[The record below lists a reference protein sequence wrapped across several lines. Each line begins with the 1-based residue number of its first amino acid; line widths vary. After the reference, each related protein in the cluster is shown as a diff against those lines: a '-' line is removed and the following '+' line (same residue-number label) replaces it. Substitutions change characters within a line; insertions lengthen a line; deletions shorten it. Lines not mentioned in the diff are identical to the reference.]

1 MEIVYLLVG
10 LVIGYVIAVLISRLQ
25 SVKAADSLVQQHP
38 VVQELRSG
46 NTRLSAEV
54 VQERQQKESL
64 LKSLASAESNLV
76 SLNQKL
82 HEQDDNLRKTKE
94 EFTKEFENL
103 ANRIFEEKSK
113 RITEQNRDQLD
124 LIIKPLKEK
133 LGDFEQKVEKVY
145 NDENKER
152 INLKVEITKLF
163 EMNNKLSAEANN
175 LASALKGSN
184 KQQGN
189 WGEMILEKILERSG
203 LQSGIE
209 FQLQFSDENDAGSRI
224 QPDVVVNL
232 PEGKHLI
239 IDSKVSLIAYTA
251 YVAAENDIDKAQT
264 LKGHVDSIRSHIK
277 LLSEKN
283 YPSAKK
289 LNTPDFVLLFMPIE
303 GAFSVAMQQDS
314 ELYNFAWDR
323 NIVLVSPTTLLATL
337 RTIASIWKQEKRT
350 RNAEAIAEEGGK
362 LYDKFVG
369 LVEDLLKVGNGLRKS
384 QEDYSDAMK
393 KLSEGTGNLVSRVEN
408 MKKLGAKT
416 SKAINQKIIE
426 RSSEPNED
434 NG

>member
-10 LVIGYVIAVLISRLQ
+10 LAIGFVIALLISRLQ
-25 SVKAADSLVQQHP
+25 SAKAIDNQVQQHP

-46 NTRLSAEV
+46 NARLSNEV
-54 VQERQQKESL
+54 TQERQQKETL
-64 LKSLASAESNLV
+64 MKSLASAEANLV

-82 HEQDDNLRKTKE
+82 QEQDDNLRKTKE

-113 RITEQNRDQLD
+113 RITEQNSQQLD

-251 YVAAENDIDKAQT
+251 YVSAENDIDKAQT

-277 LLSEKN
+277 MLSEKN

-323 NIVLVSPTTLLATL
+323 NIVLVSHTTLLATL

-416 SKAINQKIIE
+416 NKAINQKVIE
-426 RSSEPNED
+426 RSSELNEE